1 MGLLNRLARHTDVAL
16 AIAVLGIIA
25 VLIIPVPPFILDFLL
40 AFNITV
46 AMLILLVTLY
56 LHKPLELSVFP
67 GMLLVVTLLRLS
79 LNVATTRLILAEGYA
94 GEVINAFGNFVVK
107 GNYVVGFII
116 FLILVVIQFVVITK
130 GAGRISEV
138 AARFTLDAMPG
149 KQMAID
155 ADLNAGL
162 CTEAEAR
169 RRRDEIARE
178 ADFYGAMDGASKFVR
193 GDAIA
198 GVLIT
203 LVNIVGGFVIGVVQR
218 DLPLADALRTY
229 TLLSIGDGLVS
240 QVPALI
246 ISVAAGILVTRAASD
261 SNMGEELTRQLT
273 LKARPIFIAGGML
286 AFFGLV
292 PGLPTLPFLLVG
304 GLATLVGYATR
315 QRNLRESAALDR
327 AKAPAPENTAP
338 ERPEDYLRLDLLEV
352 EIGYALIPLVDV
364 AQGGDLLER
373 ITSIRRQMAQE
384 VGVILP
390 PVRIRDNVQLKP
402 GRYLIK
408 LKGNEVAS
416 GEIMMNRY
424 LAIGGNGATEE
435 PDGFPTVDPAFG
447 MPAWWIQPGG
457 REKSELAGFAVVE
470 PPAVLATHLSEVIRS
485 HYAELLTRQDVRH
498 LLDHLKGEYPA
509 VVEAVV
515 PDLLTVG
522 QVQKVLQNLLSER
535 VPIRDLVTILETI
548 ADFGDATKEPDILT
562 EYVRMAL
569 RRHISAMYAQPDGS
583 MRVLTLEASTEER
596 LSESLQHQKT
606 GLVLAVPPQMVEDL
620 RARIRPFVERAL
632 ASGEPPVLL
641 AAPNI
646 RLALR
651 RLLAGSL
658 PQLAVISLNEILP
671 HLEVFAMHQIGVTG
685 AD

>member
-1 MGLLNRLARHTDVAL
+1 MSFLTRLTRHTDVAL

-25 VLIIPVPPFILDFLL
+25 VLVIPVPAFFLDFLL

-79 LNVATTRLILAEGYA
+79 LNVATTRLILSEGYA
-94 GEVINAFGNFVVK
+94 GEVVNAFGNFVVK

-162 CTEAEAR
+162 ITEGVAR
-169 RRRDEIARE
+169 QRRDDIARE

-198 GVLIT
+198 GILIT
-203 LVNIVGGFVIGVVQR
+203 LVNVIGGFVIGVAQR
-218 DLPLADALRTY
+218 GLTFSDALRTY

-240 QVPALI
+240 QIPALI
-246 ISVAAGILVTRAASD
+246 ISVAAGIIVTRAASD
-261 SNMGEELTRQLT
+261 SNMGEDLTRQLT
-273 LKARPIFIAGGML
+273 IKSRPIFIAGGML
-286 AFFGLV
+286 AVFGLV
-292 PGLPTLPFLLVG
+292 PGLPTFPFLVVG
-304 GLATLVGYATR
+304 GLATLVGVAARRRNER
-315 QRNLRESAALDR
+315 QTQIQGQHAQAAEQ
-327 AKAPAPENTAP
+327 PSAP
-338 ERPEDYLRLDLLEV
+338 ERPEDFLRLDILEV

-373 ITSIRRQMAQE
+373 ITTIRKQMAQE

-390 PVRIRDNVQLKP
+390 PVRIRDNVQIKP

-408 LKGNEVAS
+408 LKGNEVAG
-416 GEIMMNRY
+416 GEILMNRL
-424 LAIGGNGATEE
+424 LAIGGSSAGEE
-435 PDGFPTVDPAFG
+435 LDGYPTVDPAFG
-447 MPAWWIQPGG
+447 MPAFWIQPTM
-457 REKSELAGFAVVE
+457 RERAELEGYAVVE
-470 PPAVLATHLSEVIRS
+470 PPAVLATHLSEIIRAN
-485 HYAELLTRQDVRH
+485 YAELLTRQDVKH
-498 LLDHLKGEYPA
+498 LLDHMRGEYPA

-515 PDLLTVG
+515 PDLLNVG
-522 QVQKVLQNLLSER
+522 QVQKVLQNLLAER
-535 VPIRDLVTILETI
+535 VPIRDLVTILETV
-548 ADFGDATKEPDILT
+548 ADYADVTKDPDILT

-569 RRHISAMYAQPDGS
+569 RRHISAMYARSEGTI
-583 MRVLTLEASTEER
+583 RVLTLDVATEEL
-596 LSESLQHQKT
+596 LSGSLQHQKS
-606 GLVLAVPPQMVEDL
+606 GLVLAVPPDIVEAL
-620 RARIRPFVERAL
+620 RAKIRPFVERSL
-632 ASGEPPVLL
+632 AAGEIPVLL

-651 RLLAGSL
+651 RLLAGAL
-658 PQLAVISLNEILP
+658 PQLAVISLNEVMP
-671 HLEVFAMHQIGVTG
+671 HLEVFAVHQIGVTD